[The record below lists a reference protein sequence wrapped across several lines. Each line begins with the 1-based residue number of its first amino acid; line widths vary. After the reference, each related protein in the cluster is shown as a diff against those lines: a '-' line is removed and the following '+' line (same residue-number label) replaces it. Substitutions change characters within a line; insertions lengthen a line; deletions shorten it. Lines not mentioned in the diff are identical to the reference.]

1 MISRLISSG
10 WYHHVWCILTP
21 TMWSMVLCILPRSVV
36 LPFSNIYHWAVN
48 GMGCES
54 VTVTLV
60 RALLVRL
67 WVLVLLLTNMYRQFV
82 LSWCTFELCYWPAR
96 SFSRVPCRHVS
107 LLCQWVLLHGW
118 FTLMWSSLKMS
129 SLLGRC
135 DSPRCY
141 IPIPLFVVG
150 PTHIV
155 FLRSHHAWVSGRFV
169 KRHESRA
176 WYWLW
181 TITMWI
187 DDGVSMI

>member
-67 WVLVLLLTNMYRQFV
+67 WVLVLLLTNMYRQLV

-96 SFSRVPCRHVS
+96 SFSRVPCRHAS
-107 LLCQWVLLHGW
+107 LLVSGFFYMVGLRLCDAL
-118 FTLMWSSLKMS
+118 S
-129 SLLGRC
+129 RC
-135 DSPRCY
+135 YHFWADVPRCY
-141 IPIPLFVVG
+141 RPIPL
-150 PTHIV
+150 
-155 FLRSHHAWVSGRFV
+155 SSGRTNSYNIFAITPCV
-169 KRHESRA
+169 GIWSFRQEA
-176 WYWLW
+176 WKPCL
-181 TITMWI
+181 
-187 DDGVSMI
+187 